1 MGIQIEQCDNYSSWL
16 CDGCCDP
23 ENCAS
28 YIPKQVKEELEVKE
42 YKQLTLF
49 EL

>member
-1 MGIQIEQCDNYSSWL
+1 MGDEVGCEWYCSWL